1 MLGAEERAP
10 LSERQELVLRAIVAS
25 YVAEAAPV
33 GSQSVSHL
41 VPVHLSAASIRNT
54 MAELGEL
61 GLLEKPHRSAGRVPT
76 ARGLRVFV
84 DRLEPQRLGEFER
97 RNLAGSVEEAEPDAL
112 MRTASRLLS
121 EGTRQLGFVVAPR
134 LEQVALR
141 HVTLV
146 RLSRSRVLVVL
157 VSETGEALRRIIDDE
172 ESGGQAELDRIA
184 GALAERIA
192 GRTLEE
198 VRDALAREV
207 RALRSRARSA
217 LERAVWLGWRALSA
231 QGDDGGAD
239 LVIATRLAL
248 LDQPEFR
255 DPDRVRQLFGALEDG
270 ESLLRVLEKV
280 IGTGGLTVALGDEL
294 EEPELRQLAFVAAPY
309 GSGDGRHGV
318 LGVVGSWRMDYAR
331 AIALVD
337 YLSRLVSAKL
347 ST

>member
-1 MLGAEERAP
+1 MPDTNEQMP
-10 LSERQELVLRAIVAS
+10 LTERQDLVLRAIVAA

-33 GSQSVSHL
+33 GSRSVSHV
-41 VPVHLSAASIRNT
+41 VPVHLSSASIRNT

-84 DRLEPQRLGEFER
+84 DRVEPRGLGDFER
-97 RNLAGSVEEAEPDAL
+97 RNLEGSVGGAEPDSL
-112 MRTASRLLS
+112 MRTTSRLLS

-141 HVTLV
+141 HVALV

-157 VSETGEALRRIIDDE
+157 VCETGEALRRVIDDE
-172 ESGGQAELDRIA
+172 ESGDQAELDRIA
-184 GALAERIA
+184 GALWARIA
-192 GRTLEE
+192 GRTLGE
-198 VRDALAREV
+198 VREALAREV
-207 RALRSRARSA
+207 RALRSRAHGA
-217 LERAVWLGWRALSA
+217 LERAVWLGWRALDG
-231 QGDDGGAD
+231 QGDDAGSD

-255 DPDRVRQLFGALEDG
+255 DPSRVRELFGALEDG
-270 ESLLRVLEKV
+270 ESLLRVVEKV
-280 IGTGGLTVALGDEL
+280 IGAGGLTVALGDEL
-294 EEPELRQLAFVAAPY
+294 GEPELRRLAFVAAPF
-309 GSGDGRHGV
+309 GSADGPPGV

-331 AIALVD
+331 VMGLVE

-347 ST
+347 SA